1 MKARIKLTKGQ
12 IIPFV
17 FLLLLIS
24 GIIIGYI
31 FYNVFYGTR
40 FQTYVTTINIIDT
53 IRNVIEYFKSYLG
66 LSLTYSSHQSLREHA
81 CWGGTIGEE
90 INHWICNTPNPVEVE
105 QSKQCLEKYTKY
117 YLNEY
122 NSLFTTSLPIEITKY
137 NFTDNVYGVDAA
149 GVFSGKYDEGY
160 FWVNSSGAKLSIS
173 DENIKNM
180 EKIETSDFI
189 TKNRYWYLFRK
200 FYEWAQDNV
209 YGKCICSIIGCS
221 CSSSSGEEACTS
233 CSDAVK
239 DCAKR
244 ALDDL
249 QRRFD
254 NNVTC
259 KMKQE
264 ACMQGRGP
272 PCLNPSD
279 CLAWASSVRGLCTH
293 DCIDP
298 SIGAR
303 SCPITSKPGIL
314 PLAYSNQN
322 YKVLSS
328 SECPTGTFC
337 SGVSECVGLGGTC
350 TGSCSLGCC
359 CSVTTTTTTTRPSCP
374 AGTTCV
380 DRVICGQA
388 GGSCVSSCGSYECC
402 CYIPTTPTTTITTTV
417 TTTTITTITTTLV
430 CYSDYW
436 HEGRVA
442 ASYSYTCEDHKYY
455 VPSDKGPVPLSF
467 KVIALASWRDQD
479 VCRGTIPCSCPPD
492 ATSCADCT
500 SNGCTPCR

>member
-1 MKARIKLTKGQ
+1 MKARIKLIKGQ

-24 GIIIGYI
+24 GVILGYI

-40 FQTYVTTINIIDT
+40 FQAHVTTINIIDT
-53 IRNVIEYFKSYLG
+53 VRNVIEYFKSYLG

-105 QSKQCLEKYTKY
+105 QSKKCLEKYTKY

-160 FWVNSSGAKLSIS
+160 FWVNSSGAKVSIS
-173 DENIKNM
+173 GENIKNM
-180 EKIETSDFI
+180 EKIDTSDFI

-209 YGKCICSIIGCS
+209 YGKCMCSIIGCS
-221 CSSSSGEEACTS
+221 CSSSSGEEACTI
-233 CSDAVK
+233 CSDAVR

-272 PCLNPSD
+272 PCLSPSD

-298 SIGAR
+298 SVGAR
-303 SCPITSKPGIL
+303 SCPITSKPGIMSL
-314 PLAYSNQN
+314 TYSSQN
-322 YKVLSS
+322 YNIKNDNTAYFINDKFSLSS
-328 SECPTGTFC
+328 HLN
-337 SGVSECVGLGGTC
+337 CV
-350 TGSCSLGCC
+350 
-359 CSVTTTTTTTRPSCP
+359 
-374 AGTTCV
+374 
-380 DRVICGQA
+380 
-388 GGSCVSSCGSYECC
+388 
-402 CYIPTTPTTTITTTV
+402 
-417 TTTTITTITTTLV
+417 
-430 CYSDYW
+430 SDYW

-442 ASYSYTCEDHKYY
+442 ASYSYTCEDQKYY

-500 SNGCTPCR
+500 SNGCTLCR